1 MWWLDGKAGA
11 ACQRQTIYAVF
22 IIFFLA
28 NLLLLPLG
36 RALIKTA
43 SR

>member
-1 MWWLDGKAGA
+1 MVKPVL
-11 ACQRQTIYAVF
+11 RVNRRPSTPVF

-36 RALIKTA
+36 
-43 SR
+43 